1 MEGCGESGLPCP
13 PQGQH
18 HTDILSTAQACAS
31 LRQTWEAICLKSER
45 GQQGTTCGFPVQGPA
60 SRKLPSERKQAC
72 PYAEGGQPPGSKATG
87 RAPILPPAL
96 AAAHGAAPQGPN
108 SEGLRP
114 CSQRRQQRGGWLCCE
129 PGPEPGPSYRPCP
142 ERQSDLVAH
151 GLWDWMG

>member
-1 MEGCGESGLPCP
+1 MMLITGKMEGCGESGLPCP

-60 SRKLPSERKQAC
+60 SRKLPSERKQAR

-87 RAPILPPAL
+87 RAPILPPPPPRPGCCSRRCPSGAQLRGAEAL
-96 AAAHGAAPQGPN
+96 LPEASA
-108 SEGLRP
+108 EGRMAVL
-114 CSQRRQQRGGWLCCE
+114 
-129 PGPEPGPSYRPCP
+129 
-142 ERQSDLVAH
+142 
-151 GLWDWMG
+151 